1 MLQMIKDI
9 ANDAREKLYL
19 LIDKERHDVRPQCNV
34 LDLKCDKDDYWELDL
49 NVLRN
54 NIEEIRNEL
63 NEINNKK
70 DIDVY
75 PIHRTNSVEIYV
87 EDCQQQNEDVH
98 EETSIIS
105 NDNAEI
111 KLIRHEPETT
121 VNIQSGFY
129 SRIATSDYHLLH
141 CSKDELYAF
150 NITDIDQ
157 PHPIPWDKDDW
168 VIDICYSTLLKLFLI
183 WSNSGFYTFNSTT
196 TAKQIIENIPDTGTG
211 WYRCTCF
218 NDFLFL
224 SYDHDVEQRK
234 IEIEKNEYSLI
245 NQWKLVI
252 KNDDDVIVG
261 MKMNDQRI
269 VLAIGKYGR
278 STRFEFRDYTMNILY
293 TLNMDACN
301 ITSLKNSKWL
311 VVTTLSNKLRIINN
325 DGGIAE
331 TIQCQCKDSLL
342 DATIFGKNMLV
353 FETSKQLHFHS
364 I

>member
-269 VLAIGKYGR
+269 VLAIGKY
-278 STRFEFRDYTMNILY
+278 
-293 TLNMDACN
+293 
-301 ITSLKNSKWL
+301 
-311 VVTTLSNKLRIINN
+311 
-325 DGGIAE
+325 
-331 TIQCQCKDSLL
+331 
-342 DATIFGKNMLV
+342 
-353 FETSKQLHFHS
+353 
-364 I
+364 